1 MTYNKYN
8 FLFSDELLRREY
20 PLEEFLWT
28 GSGEGPDRD
37 EGQISWVTTTVFKT
51 TTKLVATPVSASFTM
66 VTVAV
71 CPGEQQPCLTP
82 CKRRRKSLSN
92 IIYYTRSQQAWRK
105 DAIISCSLPPLMR
118 TCFMQPARRLCQDGC
133 VSEQKGHWL
142 EFILL
147 IIFPLV

>member
-1 MTYNKYN
+1 MKLCAALKQINILCC
-8 FLFSDELLRREY
+8 FCLSDELLRREY

-66 VTVAV
+66 VTAAV

-82 CKRRRKSLSN
+82 CKRQNMKSKSVTN
-92 IIYYTRSQQAWRK
+92 MHIMCT
-105 DAIISCSLPPLMR
+105 
-118 TCFMQPARRLCQDGC
+118 
-133 VSEQKGHWL
+133 
-142 EFILL
+142 
-147 IIFPLV
+147 